1 MMDLI
6 ENPHCRTWTLVYLSF
21 FKFIHELS
29 LVWLLLPFSHGQLS
43 LLNHSP
49 MQWSFFPTSTFCAL
63 VCICIWFKEYNWEHK
78 ATQHTPTQGSPKGG
92 PQHDQRKSLKP
103 QDPSSDP
110 TRNSWSF
117 EALAMHHILNFSAIF
132 LRRSGM
138 HGWSFSPY
146 VFLLASIEPPWST
159 LHTIGKE

>member
-1 MMDLI
+1 MPDKWRSILVSIYKKNRDIQNCTNYGQIKFFFSNYAGDLRVI
-6 ENPHCRTWTLVYLSF
+6 S
-21 FKFIHELS
+21 
-29 LVWLLLPFSHGQLS
+29 
-43 LLNHSP
+43 
-49 MQWSFFPTSTFCAL
+49 
-63 VCICIWFKEYNWEHK
+63 FKERETRVRQGQTDYKRN
-78 ATQHTPTQGSPKGG
+78 TTVQHTPTQGSPKGG

>member
-1 MMDLI
+1 MGK
-6 ENPHCRTWTLVYLSF
+6 LSF
-21 FKFIHELS
+21 FSRTTQEIC
-29 LVWLLLPFSHGQLS
+29 V
-43 LLNHSP
+43 
-49 MQWSFFPTSTFCAL
+49 SFHLRREKQES
-63 VCICIWFKEYNWEHK
+63 VK
-78 ATQHTPTQGSPKGG
+78 ARPITKGTQHTPTQGSLKGG